1 MGLIPLHSLKDTKRW
16 IKGDICPEIPKW
28 QNYSLSSLYSATLH
42 ERVDK
47 DSMITGA
54 NKVIILE
61 GQWEIGN
68 YTRHVVSNKTSSL
81 LILLS
86 FFIFH
91 SSASCM
97 FLWPLRGGHCGSS
110 ITGSS
115 RSNRTPRGNVRD
127 EGEVAWD
134 RQFAPFLHH
143 TPITTLSTWSHLWH
157 YSPLPAQQ
165 QETEG
170 RWRADRGRQQ

>member
-68 YTRHVVSNKTSSL
+68 YTRRVVSNKTSSL
-81 LILLS
+81 LILLTS
-86 FFIFH
+86 LFFTLLLLACSSGH
-91 SSASCM
+91 SEVAT
-97 FLWPLRGGHCGSS
+97 GGSS

-115 RSNRTPRGNVRD
+115 RSNRIPRGNVRD

-157 YSPLPAQQ
+157 SSPLPAQQ

-170 RWRADRGRQQ
+170 RWRADRSRQQ